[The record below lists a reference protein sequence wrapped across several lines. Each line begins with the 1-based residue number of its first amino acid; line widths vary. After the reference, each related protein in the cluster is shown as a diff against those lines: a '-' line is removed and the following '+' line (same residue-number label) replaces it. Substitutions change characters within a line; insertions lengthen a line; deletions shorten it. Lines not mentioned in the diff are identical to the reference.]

1 MSRIHREL
9 PRPRV
14 VIANVTNPVPDMLDF
29 DALWA
34 DHALPPAPA
43 RRHTL
48 FEQPVDWGFHIYALG
63 VHLLDRGLAR
73 HVEFWD
79 YARRRSTDYH
89 GNGVLK
95 VRFFNQADVAA
106 YLRRHGAPDLFLNY
120 GRGGRPLLELLA
132 GQCFRVHVPCSRAAC
147 EREGNSGAECYLV
160 DDDSYL
166 DDRSLLYVPV
176 VNTRRICPGNDAKVR
191 DFIYLASVYDGKRHD
206 LLLRTV
212 EGTEL
217 TGHLHPVEPGQLE
230 VRNPNITTS
239 RFGERSV
246 VELLR
251 SSRVAVYAGDR
262 TSNPAAMW
270 ECVAA
275 GLPIVVNA
283 AIQGGKHVV
292 VPGVTGELAAEDA
305 LLATLRRVLARRDSY
320 APRRH
325 FEETWDTLAT
335 LERYLAFFARMGLRL
350 PPWS

>member
-1 MSRIHREL
+1 MNGTNGAL

-34 DHALPPAPA
+34 DHELPAPPAH
-43 RRHTL
+43 RHTL

-63 VHLLDRGLAR
+63 VHMLDRGLAR

-79 YARRRSTDYH
+79 YARRRSSEYH
-89 GNGVLK
+89 ANGVLK
-95 VRFFNQADVAA
+95 VRFSNEADVAA
-106 YLRRHGAPDLFLNY
+106 YLLRYGAPDLFLNY
-120 GRGGRPLLELLA
+120 GRTGRPLLELLA
-132 GQCFRVHVPCSRAAC
+132 GQCFRVHVPCTRDAC
-147 EREGNSGAECYLV
+147 ERDGNSGAECYLI
-160 DDDSYL
+160 DDDAYL
-166 DDRSLLYVPV
+166 DDRSMLYVPV
-176 VNTRRICPGNDAKVR
+176 VNMDRICPGDDAKVR
-191 DFIYLASVYDGKRHD
+191 DFIYLASVYEGKRHD

-217 TGHLHPVEPGQLE
+217 TGHLHPVEPGQLD

-239 RFGERSV
+239 AFGERGV
-246 VELLR
+246 VELFR
-251 SSRVAVYAGDR
+251 SSRIAVYAGDR

-283 AIQGGKHVV
+283 AIRGGKHLV
-292 VPGVTGELAAEDA
+292 VPGVTGELAAEND
-305 LLATLRRVLARRDSY
+305 LLATMRRVLATRAAY

-325 FEETWDTLAT
+325 FEAAWDTVAT
-335 LERYLAFFARMGLRL
+335 LESYLAFFGRMGLRL
-350 PPWS
+350 PSCS